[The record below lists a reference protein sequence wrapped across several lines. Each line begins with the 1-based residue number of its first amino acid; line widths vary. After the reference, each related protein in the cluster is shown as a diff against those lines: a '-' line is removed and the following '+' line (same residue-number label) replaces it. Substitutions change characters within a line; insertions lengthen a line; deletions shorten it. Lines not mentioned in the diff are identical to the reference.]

1 MQNLLKS
8 FYYTWLQPFVS
19 EGKNV
24 NSSFH
29 VALLSKNY
37 YLYWMLAPS
46 IEYPSYA
53 GSKNYKLLDDINDGL
68 IWHECNL
75 DPCPY
80 ICNEHFV
87 TKNIPNI
94 C

>member
-1 MQNLLKS
+1 
-8 FYYTWLQPFVS
+8 
-19 EGKNV
+19 
-24 NSSFH
+24 
-29 VALLSKNY
+29 
-37 YLYWMLAPS
+37 MLAPS

-87 TKNIPNI
+87 TQNIPNI